1 MRIALEEVGATMADM
16 VQYTAYVTD
25 VSKLNEFLEVRERYT
40 NKANP
45 AAGTLVEVKSL
56 AYPEYLIEIEGTAV
70 TQA

>member
-1 MRIALEEVGATMADM
+1 LEEVGATMADM

-25 VSKLNEFLEVRERYT
+25 VSKLNEFQEVRDKYI

-56 AYPEYLIEIEGTAV
+56 AFPDYLIEIEGIAV

>member
-1 MRIALEEVGATMADM
+1 MADM

-25 VSKLNEFLEVRERYT
+25 VSKLNEFQEVRDKYI

-56 AYPEYLIEIEGTAV
+56 AFPDYMIEIEGIAV